1 MTASDSIL
9 PAPPA
14 SIPAIVELIPHRP
27 PMVFVD
33 ALLAATEATATCS
46 FTVGRGTACLR
57 DGQLPAIYAIESM
70 AQAAAAHLGALA
82 RWRGEPPQGG
92 YLVGMRDVALHTRA
106 FAPGDVLTI
115 EVRRSFGADRLASYD
130 CRALR
135 AGIDVATAT
144 LNVLRN
150 PA

>member
-1 MTASDSIL
+1 MTADSIL
-9 PAPPA
+9 PGPPA

-33 ALLAATEATATCS
+33 ALLAATETTATCS
-46 FTVGRGTACLR
+46 FTIGRATACLR
-57 DGQLPAIYAIESM
+57 DGQLPAIYAVESM

-82 RWRGEPPQGG
+82 RWRGEAPQGG
-92 YLVGMRDVALHTRA
+92 YLVGVRDVGLRARA

-115 EVRRSFGADRLASYD
+115 EVRRSFGADRLASYE

-135 AGIDVATAT
+135 AGIDVASAT